1 MPIEA
6 KDARERPGKKILREG
21 VKVNKVE
28 RIIVLM
34 RLLYS

>member
-1 MPIEA
+1 MPIET
-6 KDARERPGKKILREG
+6 KDAWERPGKKILRKE

-34 RLLYS
+34 RLFYP